1 MSSPPLSSRPS
12 ILPVT
17 TPTRGRFSPLTLV
30 LTIAVLYLAREVLI
44 PLALAI
50 LFSFLLGPAV
60 RKLERRGMWRW
71 AATTL
76 VAGAFFLTFAGVG
89 WIVFNQSLDL
99 AGQLPTYQD
108 NIQQKLTSLRGPAG
122 GSFRRAAKAVEN
134 INKNLQEAGTDAAVE
149 AAAPNTS
156 TNPVTGKREDSA
168 PPPVAV
174 KIVEPSFN
182 PSQMLGNILGPVLG
196 PLGTAGIVIVFTI
209 FLLLEAEDLRDR
221 LLHLAGSER
230 LSVTTQA
237 VNDAG
242 KRVSKYLRMQALINT
257 SYGLAV
263 AGGLWAIGVPSA
275 GLWGLLSGC
284 LRFVPFLGVWVAT
297 AFPLIISFAAFD
309 KWTPMVETVALF
321 AVLELVVCNVF
332 EPWLF
337 SASTGVSTVAVV
349 VAATFW
355 TWLWGPVGLLLATP
369 LTVCIV
375 VLGRYVPQLE
385 FLHTL
390 LGDTPALPPDSR
402 LYQRLLAFDQEAV
415 AEIADEHL
423 KENTP
428 VDFYDHVL
436 IPALNQAQLDT
447 RQGRL
452 GEDAQAFIR
461 QTTHTLV
468 EELRERPRGT
478 FVSGLGAPQTID
490 STQGK
495 AATVTAGLAKLEE
508 PCPVAPLTVKVVILP
523 ARNEA
528 DEAAG
533 NMLAHL
539 LALDCIGTAVLS
551 SKLLVQEMLGAVAE
565 HRPALVFISALRP
578 FAVMHARYLSK
589 RLRAQDPSIK
599 IVIGLWDAQKE
610 GTLTGSPTTTVTA
623 GPGAAAATSPDKR
636 PAAPVDGV
644 AVVSTMVEAVNSAR
658 EFLPPATTVPADMLA
673 AASAVTAAAKQEP
686 ASV

>member
-1 MSSPPLSSRPS
+1 MPLPPSSRPS
-12 ILPVT
+12 ILPAT
-17 TPTRGRFSPLTLV
+17 TPTRGRFSPITLV
-30 LTIAVLYLAREVLI
+30 VTIAVLYLAREVLI

-60 RKLERRGMWRW
+60 RKLERRGMWR
-71 AATTL
+71 AVATAL
-76 VAGAFFLTFAGVG
+76 VAGAFFLLFAGVG

-134 INKNLQEAGTDAAVE
+134 INKKLEEAGTDAAVE
-149 AAAPNTS
+149 AAGPSTA
-156 TNPVTGKREDSA
+156 TNPVSGRRDDAAS
-168 PPPVAV
+168 PPVAV
-174 KIVEPSFN
+174 KIVEPSFS
-182 PSQMLGNILGPVLG
+182 PTQILGNLAGPVLG
-196 PLGTAGIVIVFTI
+196 PLATAGIVIVFTI

-242 KRVSKYLRMQALINT
+242 KRVSRYLRMQALINT
-257 SYGLAV
+257 GYGLAV
-263 AGGLWAIGVPSA
+263 AGGLALIGVPSA
-275 GLWGLLSGC
+275 ALWGLLSGC

-309 KWTPMVETVALF
+309 KWSPLVETVVLF
-321 AVLELVVCNVF
+321 GLLELIVCNVV

-337 SASTGVSTVAVV
+337 SSSTGVSTVAVV

-385 FLHTL
+385 FLHTM
-390 LGDTPALPPDSR
+390 LGDAPALPPDSR

-428 VDFYDHVL
+428 IDFYDHVL

-452 GEDAQAFIR
+452 GEDTQTFIR
-461 QTTHTLV
+461 QTTQTLI
-468 EELRERPRGT
+468 EELQERPRT
-478 FVSGLGAPQTID
+478 AFVSGHATPESAD
-490 STQGK
+490 STQKK
-495 AATVTAGLAKLEE
+495 AATVAAGLAKLDA
-508 PCPVAPLTVKVVILP
+508 PCPVAPLSVRVVILP

-539 LALDCIGTAVLS
+539 LALDCIGAEVLS

-565 HRPALVFISALRP
+565 HQPALVFISALRP

-589 RLRAQDPSIK
+589 RLRAQDSAVK
-599 IVIGLWDAQKE
+599 IMIGLWDAQKE
-610 GTLTGSPTTTVTA
+610 GTLTGSPTTA
-623 GPGAAAATSPDKR
+623 IPGAAAAPDKR
-636 PAAPVDGV
+636 PTAPVDGV
-644 AVVSTMVEAVNSAR
+644 GVVSTMQEAVNSAR

-673 AASAVTAAAKQEP
+673 ASQAAAAPAEKEP
-686 ASV
+686 AGV